1 MRKENIRTKFVL
13 LIGIISI
20 SFAATFVKLADA
32 PSSVIASLRLLFSS
46 VILIPCIF
54 FSSSL
59 RAEFRKF
66 SSKDILLLLLSGF
79 FLSLHFL
86 LWITSLY
93 FTGITNSVVL
103 VTTSPIFITLFS
115 SFVFKDVISRSFWV
129 GLILALAGCLVLGG
143 NDIIGSIEMLKGD
156 MLAISGAISI
166 AGYFIVGSILR
177 KKMSLLA
184 YIIPV
189 YITAAAFLTITLPLS
204 GNSLSGYSP
213 ETYFYCLLMA
223 VICQIVGHSS
233 FNWALKRLKASMATM
248 AIIGEPVGAA
258 LLAFL
263 ILGDIPSI
271 MTVLGSLVILTGIS
285 IILLNNPIRPE
296 ASDIKSE
303 S

>member
-1 MRKENIRTKFVL
+1 M
-13 LIGIISI
+13 
-20 SFAATFVKLADA
+20 
-32 PSSVIASLRLLFSS
+32 
-46 VILIPCIF
+46 
-54 FSSSL
+54 
-59 RAEFRKF
+59 
-66 SSKDILLLLLSGF
+66 
-79 FLSLHFL
+79 
-86 LWITSLY
+86 
-93 FTGITNSVVL
+93 
-103 VTTSPIFITLFS
+103 
-115 SFVFKDVISRSFWV
+115 
-129 GLILALAGCLVLGG
+129 ILALAGCLVLGG